1 MWWMTQR
8 APVHYTV
15 ADAASVIVVADA
27 VSVIYG
33 GPTTSGR
40 LATMRTMSATLTSPM
55 RRSIPGASV

>member
-1 MWWMTQR
+1 
-8 APVHYTV
+8 V